1 MASNGNLPA
10 LKNITTEDNTNFNV
24 HRMLLFCF
32 TCSQMTHIYE
42 QEKGKGAF
50 DEEDAN
56 KKKILSRH
64 GKAIT
69 RARVEGFIDAFLP
82 VLLVQAK
89 KKQ

>member
-1 MASNGNLPA
+1 MSC
-10 LKNITTEDNTNFNV
+10 V
-24 HRMLLFCF
+24 
-32 TCSQMTHIYE
+32 YE

-50 DEEDAN
+50 DEEDAS

-69 RARVEGFIDAFLP
+69 RDRVEGFIDAFLP